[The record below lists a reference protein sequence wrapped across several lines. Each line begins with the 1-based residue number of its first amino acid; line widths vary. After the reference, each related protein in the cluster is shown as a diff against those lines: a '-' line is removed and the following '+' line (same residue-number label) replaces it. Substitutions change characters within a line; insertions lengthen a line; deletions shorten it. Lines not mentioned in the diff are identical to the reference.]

1 MLSRLGTSN
10 IFSMLL
16 PNSRTAR
23 VVLPTKEEIDTD
35 EEGDDVEHKGS
46 QNPEEAVDVG
56 DPLEDWPD
64 DTEVRFTLLLPQ

>member
-1 MLSRLGTSN
+1 
-10 IFSMLL
+10 MLL

-35 EEGDDVEHKGS
+35 DEGDDLEQKGS

-64 DTEVRFTLLLPQ
+64 DTEVRFTCCCHSRHTNDQAEIRI

>member
-1 MLSRLGTSN
+1 
-10 IFSMLL
+10 MLL

-23 VVLPTKEEIDTD
+23 VVLPTKDEIDTD
-35 EEGDDVEHKGS
+35 EEGDDLEHKGS

-64 DTEVRFTLLLPQ
+64 DTEVRFICCCLSRHANDQAEIRI